1 MASVLLPYTP
11 PTAFHIHPTR
21 SRASHGGRN
30 GHGRFGAGSIGV
42 RGDRGRHRLGRLFR
56 IRTVSA
62 RAAWDGR
69 ETQER
74 TQIRPPQGRLNASDG
89 THAVNPAQPP
99 TGAGLFLSLDGTA
112 SASHHVGEAIRAS
125 ASDHP

>member
-1 MASVLLPYTP
+1 MAFFLLSLVDSFPHSP
-11 PTAFHIHPTR
+11 DAPT
-21 SRASHGGRN
+21 RASHGGRD
-30 GHGRFGAGSIGV
+30 GHGRFGAGSVGI
-42 RGDRGRHRLGRLFR
+42 RGDRGRHRLGRLLW

-74 TQIRPPQGRLNASDG
+74 KQIRPPQGRLNTSDG

-99 TGAGLFLSLDGTA
+99 SGAGLFLYLTISG
-112 SASHHVGEAIRAS
+112 
-125 ASDHP
+125 